1 MFRITLNRVHDKVNV
16 REMGESLILRV
27 DGDPIQMTIGL
38 NRVQKELQALNAAEE
53 KTMEDALP
61 VARMFSE
68 VIFGKTQTE
77 KLVEL
82 YNGDAA
88 CVISV
93 CGQYLTKR
101 LAKRIVRAQKRHK
114 NETV

>member
-1 MFRITLNRVHDKVNV
+1 MFHITLNRVHDKVNV
-16 REMGESLILRV
+16 REMGESLLLRV

-38 NRVQKELQALNAAEE
+38 NRAQKELQTLNVAEE

-61 VARMFSE
+61 VARMFAE
-68 VIFGKTQTE
+68 VIFGKAQTE
-77 KLVEL
+77 KLVDL

-93 CGQYLTKR
+93 CGQYLMKR
-101 LAKRIVRAQKRHK
+101 LAKRIVRAQKRQK
-114 NETV
+114 RK